1 MNNDEL
7 KVDDLKEI
15 IDKRRNDVSSKNTN
29 SSRKKFV
36 GKTIVLGVTT
46 SFVTIASIVA
56 GYNVKM
62 KLVNDDVNS
71 KNKKINSLIKSINL
85 GENDEINSIR
95 LGTELEN
102 YLDLDLDNEKVEE
115 IDKYGE
121 LAILKFK
128 LDKYGASD
136 GHKDLYKDDLA
147 DDFTSIRECMKNLIY
162 LDNQDIKYGNYN
174 ITFETFEDDAYIHA
188 DKLYKVSDDLLKQAI
203 KAYCHLDKRETK
215 LQNNIKEYDY
225 LIDGIL
231 KLALSDIYLNDNKAN
246 VSPDEV
252 RAKIITKKL

>member
-1 MNNDEL
+1 MNNKL
-7 KVDDLKEI
+7 KVDDLKKI
-15 IDKRRNDVSSKNTN
+15 INKRRIDVNNRKTLE
-29 SSRKKFV
+29 RKKFI
-36 GKTIVLGVTT
+36 GKRIVLSVTT
-46 SFVTIASIVA
+46 SFIAMAAVVG

-62 KLVNDDVNS
+62 KLVKENINS
-71 KNKKINSLIKSINL
+71 KNKKINSLIKNINL
-85 GENDEINSIR
+85 VGDDEINSIK

-102 YLDLDLDNEKVEE
+102 YLDLDLDDEKVEE

-128 LDKYGASD
+128 LDEYGTSD
-136 GHKDLYKDDLA
+136 GYKDLYKDDLA
-147 DDFTSIRECMKNLIY
+147 DDLTSIGKCMKNLIY

-188 DKLYKVSDDLLKQAI
+188 DKLYKVSDDLLKQTI